1 MDRDQSRLKKG
12 LHLRLHGFDRTLA
25 ARVKTTAFVERDPSM
40 PLDIRAGQRFC
51 RLLKMANRS
60 ALGVEKSLDA
70 AR

>member
-1 MDRDQSRLKKG
+1 
-12 LHLRLHGFDRTLA
+12 
-25 ARVKTTAFVERDPSM
+25 M